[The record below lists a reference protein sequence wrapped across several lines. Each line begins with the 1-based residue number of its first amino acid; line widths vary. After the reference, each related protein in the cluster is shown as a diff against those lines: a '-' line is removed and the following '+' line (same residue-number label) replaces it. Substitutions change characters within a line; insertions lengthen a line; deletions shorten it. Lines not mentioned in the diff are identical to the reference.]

1 MISLREYAEKNKVT
15 YETIR
20 KKVTRLEREGLLE
33 GHVENINGTRYI
45 DDEAIELL
53 NQTRKKM
60 LVIEYADG
68 LQNGLDEA
76 NDTIRSLQADKID
89 LLEKINEANKRLLAL
104 SDEVNKLKVEQAK
117 LESDNKLLLE
127 DSERAKAESEKV
139 RADLKTVTE
148 AKAQSDLLLR
158 QAEGD
163 KARLQGEVV
172 SKAQEIEEHKK
183 EISERDQ
190 EIQEQAEELA
200 SYHKTIFGLYR
211 KDKREG

>member
-148 AKAQSDLLLR
+148 AKAKSDLLLQ

-211 KDKREG
+211 KDKG